1 MAREVLEQ
9 LDKKNQLLLFSSLD
23 YDGYFINNIVDESV
37 YVEKIVETQIMIE
50 SVRVAIYITLILM
63 IFQLNNLIFYPEYLT
78 N

>member
-1 MAREVLEQ
+1 MAWEVLEQ

-50 SVRVAIYITLILM
+50 SVRAAIYITLILM
-63 IFQLNNLIFYPEYLT
+63 IYNHLRYTLKWL
-78 N
+78 

>member
-9 LDKKNQLLLFSSLD
+9 LDKKNQMLLFSSLD

-50 SVRVAIYITLILM
+50 SVRAAIYITLIFM
-63 IFQLNNLIFYPEYLT
+63 IYNHLRVYLKWL
-78 N
+78 

>member
-63 IFQLNNLIFYPEYLT
+63 IYNHLRVYLKWL
-78 N
+78 

>member
-50 SVRVAIYITLILM
+50 SVRVAIRCV
-63 IFQLNNLIFYPEYLT
+63 
-78 N
+78 

>member
-50 SVRVAIYITLILM
+50 SVRVAIYITLIFM
-63 IFQLNNLIFYPEYLT
+63 IYNHLRYTLK
-78 N
+78 

>member
-50 SVRVAIYITLILM
+50 SVRAAI
-63 IFQLNNLIFYPEYLT
+63 
-78 N
+78 

>member
-9 LDKKNQLLLFSSLD
+9 LDKKNQMLLFLSLD

-50 SVRVAIYITLILM
+50 SVRAAIYITLIFM
-63 IFQLNNLIFYPEYLT
+63 IINHKN
-78 N
+78 

>member
-63 IFQLNNLIFYPEYLT
+63 IYNHLIYTLK
-78 N
+78 

>member
-50 SVRVAIYITLILM
+50 SVRAAIYITLILM
-63 IFQLNNLIFYPEYLT
+63 IINHKN
-78 N
+78 

>member
-1 MAREVLEQ
+1 M
-9 LDKKNQLLLFSSLD
+9 DKKNQLLLFSSLD

-63 IFQLNNLIFYPEYLT
+63 IYNHLRYTLK
-78 N
+78 

>member
-50 SVRVAIYITLILM
+50 SVRVVIYITLILM
-63 IFQLNNLIFYPEYLT
+63 IYNHLRYTLK
-78 N
+78 

>member
-9 LDKKNQLLLFSSLD
+9 LDKKNQILLFSSLD

-50 SVRVAIYITLILM
+50 SVRAAIYITLIFM
-63 IFQLNNLIFYPEYLT
+63 IYNHLRVYLK
-78 N
+78 

>member
-9 LDKKNQLLLFSSLD
+9 LDNKNQLLLFSSLD

-63 IFQLNNLIFYPEYLT
+63 IYNHLRYTLK
-78 N
+78 

>member
-63 IFQLNNLIFYPEYLT
+63 IYNHLIVYLKWL
-78 N
+78 

>member
-9 LDKKNQLLLFSSLD
+9 LDKKNQMLLFSSLD

-63 IFQLNNLIFYPEYLT
+63 IYNHLRYTLK
-78 N
+78 

>member
-9 LDKKNQLLLFSSLD
+9 LDKKNQLLLFLSLD

-63 IFQLNNLIFYPEYLT
+63 IYPEYLT

>member
-63 IFQLNNLIFYPEYLT
+63 IYNHLRVYLK
-78 N
+78 

>member
-63 IFQLNNLIFYPEYLT
+63 IYNHLRVYVK
-78 N
+78 

>member
-63 IFQLNNLIFYPEYLT
+63 IHNHLRYTLKWL
-78 N
+78 

>member
-63 IFQLNNLIFYPEYLT
+63 IYNHLIYTLKWL
-78 N
+78 

>member
-9 LDKKNQLLLFSSLD
+9 LDKKNQMLLFSSLD

-50 SVRVAIYITLILM
+50 SVRAAIYITLILM
-63 IFQLNNLIFYPEYLT
+63 IYNHLRVYLK
-78 N
+78 

>member
-50 SVRVAIYITLILM
+50 SVRVAIYILL
-63 IFQLNNLIFYPEYLT
+63 
-78 N
+78 

>member
-63 IFQLNNLIFYPEYLT
+63 IYNHKN
-78 N
+78 

>member
-63 IFQLNNLIFYPEYLT
+63 IYNHLRYTLKWL
-78 N
+78 

>member
-9 LDKKNQLLLFSSLD
+9 LDKKNQMLLFSSLD

-50 SVRVAIYITLILM
+50 SEQLYILL
-63 IFQLNNLIFYPEYLT
+63 
-78 N
+78 

>member
-9 LDKKNQLLLFSSLD
+9 LDKKNQMLLFSSLD

-63 IFQLNNLIFYPEYLT
+63 IYNHLRYTLKWL
-78 N
+78 

>member
-9 LDKKNQLLLFSSLD
+9 LDKKNQMLLFSSLD

-63 IFQLNNLIFYPEYLT
+63 IYNHLRVYLK
-78 N
+78 

>member
-63 IFQLNNLIFYPEYLT
+63 IINHKN
-78 N
+78 

>member
-63 IFQLNNLIFYPEYLT
+63 IYPEYLT

>member
-63 IFQLNNLIFYPEYLT
+63 IYNHLRYTLK
-78 N
+78 

>member
-1 MAREVLEQ
+1 MAWEVLEQ

-50 SVRVAIYITLILM
+50 SVRAAIYITLILM
-63 IFQLNNLIFYPEYLT
+63 IYNHLRYTLKLL
-78 N
+78 

>member
-9 LDKKNQLLLFSSLD
+9 LDKKNQLLLFVSLD

-63 IFQLNNLIFYPEYLT
+63 IYNHLRYTLK
-78 N
+78 

>member
-1 MAREVLEQ
+1 MEREVLEQ

-63 IFQLNNLIFYPEYLT
+63 IYNHLRVYLK
-78 N
+78 

>member
-9 LDKKNQLLLFSSLD
+9 LDKKNQMLLFSSLD

-50 SVRVAIYITLILM
+50 SVRAAIYITLIFM
-63 IFQLNNLIFYPEYLT
+63 IYNHVRVYLK
-78 N
+78 

>member
-1 MAREVLEQ
+1 MEREVLEQ

-63 IFQLNNLIFYPEYLT
+63 IYNHLRYTLK
-78 N
+78 

>member
-9 LDKKNQLLLFSSLD
+9 LDKKNQMLLFSSLD

-50 SVRVAIYITLILM
+50 SVRAAIYITLRV
-63 IFQLNNLIFYPEYLT
+63 YLK
-78 N
+78 

>member
-9 LDKKNQLLLFSSLD
+9 LDKKNQMLLFSSLD

-50 SVRVAIYITLILM
+50 SVRAAIYITLIFM
-63 IFQLNNLIFYPEYLT
+63 IYNHLRYTLK
-78 N
+78 

>member
-50 SVRVAIYITLILM
+50 SVRVAIYITLIFM
-63 IFQLNNLIFYPEYLT
+63 IYNHLRVYLK
-78 N
+78 

>member
-50 SVRVAIYITLILM
+50 SVRAAIYITLILM